1 MSAMSYLEYVSDLM
15 ANEEFKNQES
25 VGKLESN
32 RVALNLREKYAN
44 DIKMYVGK
52 ILEEFK
58 QSIPVLLNKLNEV
71 LKEKECSF
79 DNIF

>member
-1 MSAMSYLEYVSDLM
+1 M

-25 VGKLESN
+25 VYKLESN
-32 RVALNLREKYAN
+32 KVALNLREKYAN
-44 DIKMYVGK
+44 NIKMYVGK
-52 ILEEFK
+52 ILLEFK